1 MSPGPRRQ
9 GAFWRNTA
17 SVQDTH
23 HAPELESKAEAN
35 AGEAEANSGKN
46 VGRDFLLSA
55 PSKESREGFACLSS
69 SFSIPMLGHE
79 DGTQSAAMSK
89 KRGPGE
95 RANGEE
101 PSGTHCRIE
110 QGAAS
115 TSSKAGKAAGLELHP
130 AAAKKPPKA

>member
-1 MSPGPRRQ
+1 MWGGIFCFLPHPK
-9 GAFWRNTA
+9 
-17 SVQDTH
+17 
-23 HAPELESKAEAN
+23 KAER
-35 AGEAEANSGKN
+35 G
-46 VGRDFLLSA
+46 LLVS
-55 PSKESREGFACLSS
+55 PS